1 MALILDLKTSFTMK
15 KRLFFQSV
23 AALAGAMLFI
33 SAGLLANVKPARIF
47 SDNMVLQRGIN
58 APVWGM
64 ADPGEKITVSID
76 GNSMTTTAAP
86 DGKWMVVLPVFKA
99 GGPYDLVI
107 KGYNEVK
114 FTNVL
119 FGDVWIASGQ
129 SNMEWPLVRAN
140 NGEEEVNNANYPN
153 IRLFYVPKR
162 VGSSPKDDLAGGQWD
177 QCTPE
182 TAKNFSAVAY
192 FFGRELHKDLN
203 VPIGLINC
211 NWGGTPAEA
220 WTSAEML
227 KTLPDFKD
235 RVIELEN
242 GPNWEDDIEANN
254 QRQRE
259 KREIMRNSF
268 KGLELGVQKVSYS
281 SVDWPVVIAPN
292 WEEKLDGVVWLRKV
306 LEIPKEYKGQELKMD
321 IGRVG
326 NSAIVYFNG
335 VKVGSVGGPN
345 FGEFTIPP
353 KVVRSGK
360 NVITVRLYHA
370 WGSPNFL
377 GPEKRMKLYAPSG
390 AVLENLAGPW
400 KYKTGIEP
408 PFPETKG
415 YQNYPASLFN
425 GMLYPLIPY
434 GMKGVIWYQGE
445 SNAGRAYQYRALFQS
460 MIEDWRVRWNLD
472 YFPFLF
478 VQLANYMDIPEEPI
492 EDDWAE
498 LREAQLMALRLPNT
512 GMAVTIDIGE
522 MFDIHPRNKQDVGH
536 RLALAA
542 KKIAYGQDIVY
553 SGPIYKSMEIKGNEA
568 RISFDH
574 VGKGLMKKGE
584 KLTGFQIAGKDRKF
598 YWADAQIVGGKVY
611 VTSDKV
617 KKPVAVRYGWA
628 HNPLCN
634 LYNKN
639 GLPASPFRTDDWPGI
654 TAGNK

>member
-1 MALILDLKTSFTMK
+1 MVMTACMAFMGVSLW
-15 KRLFFQSV
+15 
-23 AALAGAMLFI
+23 
-33 SAGLLANVKPARIF
+33 ANVKPAKIF

-58 APVWGM
+58 APVWGW
-64 ADPGEKITVSID
+64 ADPGEKVTVTID
-76 GNSMTTTAAP
+76 GISISTMAGP
-86 DGKWMVVLPVFKA
+86 DGKWKVVLPVFKA
-99 GGPYDLVI
+99 GGPYELTV
-107 KGYNEVK
+107 KGNNEVQFK
-114 FTNVL
+114 NVL

-129 SNMEWPLVRAN
+129 SNMEWPLIRAK
-140 NGEEEVNNANYPN
+140 NGEEEVKNANYPD

-162 VGSSPKDDLAGGQWD
+162 VGYKPKEDLDGGQWEA
-177 QCTPE
+177 CTPE

-192 FFGRELHKDLN
+192 FFGRDLHKDLN
-203 VPIGLINC
+203 VPIGLVNC

-227 KTLPDFKD
+227 KTLPFLRD
-235 RVIELEN
+235 RVIELEK
-242 GPNWEDDIEANN
+242 GPDWESDLEANA
-254 QRQRE
+254 QRE
-259 KREIMRNSF
+259 KEKRDIMKNSF
-268 KGLELGVQKVSYS
+268 KGLELGVQKVGYS

-292 WEEKLDGVVWLRKV
+292 WEEKLEGVVWLRKV
-306 LEIPKEYKGQELKMD
+306 LDIPKEYKGQELRMD
-321 IGRVG
+321 LGRLS
-326 NSAIVYFNG
+326 NNATVYFNG
-335 VKVGSVGGPN
+335 VKLGVVGSPH
-345 FGEFTIPP
+345 FAEFTIPP
-353 KVVRSGK
+353 KVVRSGR

-370 WGSPNFL
+370 WSTPDFL
-377 GPEKRMKLYAPSG
+377 GPEDRMKLYAPGG
-390 AVLENLAGPW
+390 AVLEDLAGPW

-425 GMLYPLIPY
+425 GMLNALIPY

-445 SNAGRAYQYRALFQS
+445 SNAGRACQYRSLFQA
-460 MIEDWRVRWNLD
+460 MIEDWRVRWGLD

-478 VQLANYMDIPEEPI
+478 VQLANYMDIPEEPV

-522 MFDIHPRNKQDVGH
+522 MFDIHPRNKQDVGY

-542 KKIAYGQDIVY
+542 KKITYGRDIVY
-553 SGPIYKSMEIKGNEA
+553 SGPGYKSMEVKDGEV
-568 RISFDH
+568 RLTFDH

-611 VTSDKV
+611 VRSDKV
-617 KKPVAVRYGWA
+617 KEPVAVRYGWA
-628 HNPLCN
+628 HNPQCN

-654 TAGNK
+654 TCGKK